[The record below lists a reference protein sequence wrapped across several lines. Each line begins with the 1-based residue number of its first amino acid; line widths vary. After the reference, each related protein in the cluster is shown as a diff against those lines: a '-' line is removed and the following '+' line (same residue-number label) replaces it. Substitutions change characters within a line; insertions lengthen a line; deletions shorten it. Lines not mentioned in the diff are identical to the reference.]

1 MLVKPRMAAW
11 LAQRRKA
18 EERLR
23 LERLERM
30 EHLTPEESLRAYP
43 ALWEFRPATRVD
55 IPPFDPRNAEGRR
68 RVEPEEDPWVSLT
81 RPGR

>member
-1 MLVKPRMAAW
+1 MAAW

-55 IPPFDPRNAEGRR
+55 IPPLIRAMRKAADALNRR
-68 RVEPEEDPWVSLT
+68 KT
-81 RPGR
+81 RGSP